1 MNSFFIFC
9 ISIYEK
15 KKEIFIYFFHSKKQH
30 CFIDILDL
38 FFLLCEKKFLIWYIV
53 NMPVYVKQGRFIRF
67 LVNMFVAPIAQNK
80 TKISFFL
87 CPNSMP

>member
-38 FFLLCEKKFLIWYIV
+38 FFY
-53 NMPVYVKQGRFIRF
+53 YVK
-67 LVNMFVAPIAQNK
+67 K
-80 TKISFFL
+80 SFWFD
-87 CPNSMP
+87 M